1 MSIIILDESVANKIA
16 AGEVIER
23 PASVVKELMENSIDA
38 GASSITVEVAD
49 GGRRLIR
56 VTDDGCGMSKQD
68 AVLSLQRHAT
78 SKIHTAEDLAAIS
91 TLGFRGE
98 ALPSIA
104 TVSVFE
110 MITAHTG
117 AAAGVRLSA
126 QGGTITELAEAGAP
140 AGTQVAVANLFFNVP
155 ARLKFLRSDATEY
168 ARIADAVTRY
178 ALAFPHLGLRLLH
191 NGRETFDRPAGQDLS
206 AAVLAI
212 YGRQVL
218 EALVPVEFSQ
228 PDFAV
233 TGLISSPELT
243 RSTRQAEHFF
253 VNRRPIQSR
262 ILLRA
267 LEQVYRGAL
276 PSGRFPIAV
285 LLLDMDPQAVDV
297 NVHPAKAEVRFARE
311 SEVYRSVL
319 QAAREALER
328 KMAGASVAPA
338 STPAAAPGATT
349 LRQPLRTHAQGRP
362 SAQVRHSISASV
374 PMAQAP
380 LPVQPKAAEVG
391 PAGLTAL
398 GQWRNTYIVADSPEG
413 LVLVNQ
419 HRAHERVLYEQF
431 ERAAASGQ
439 PQRQHLVAPLTLH
452 FSPAEAAV
460 LEKNLD
466 QFSKLGFELEPFGSG
481 TLLLRAVP
489 APLAKLDPESL
500 VHDLAEDLL
509 ATPAAARTDPMSA
522 LLAGLACH
530 SAVRAGDPLSREE
543 MDRLL
548 SELAQT
554 SQPFACP
561 HGAPLLITFPQG
573 ELDRKFLR

>member
-23 PASVVKELMENSIDA
+23 PASVVKELIENSIDA

-56 VTDDGCGMSKQD
+56 VTDDGCGMNKQD

-104 TVSVFE
+104 AVSMFE

-140 AGTQVAVANLFFNVP
+140 AGTQVSVANLFFNVP

-191 NGRETFDRPAGQDLS
+191 NGRETFERPAGQDLS

-218 EALVPVEFSQ
+218 EALVPVEFSR

-233 TGLISSPELT
+233 TGLISGPEVT

-262 ILLRA
+262 ILPRA
-267 LEQVYRGAL
+267 LQEAYRGAL

-285 LLLDMDPQAVDV
+285 LLLDVDPQAVDV

-328 KMAGASVAPA
+328 KMAGASAA
-338 STPAAAPGATT
+338 PAAAPGATPH
-349 LRQPLRTHAQGRP
+349 QPLRAHAQARP
-362 SAQVRHSISASV
+362 AAHVQRAASV
-374 PMAQAP
+374 PVPIAQAR
-380 LPVQPKAAEVG
+380 LPVQPKAAEVA

-452 FSPAEAAV
+452 FSPAEAAA

-509 ATPAAARTDPMSA
+509 AGPAAARTDPMSA
-522 LLAGLACH
+522 LLAGVACH

-554 SQPFACP
+554 SQPFSCP